1 MAAGIP
7 DQRLEARGISYMA
20 IRFER
25 VREFAR
31 KHGRVDAFASPGTV
45 AVLPNGNLEV
55 TDYVE
60 KATRFYFDGKSY
72 TNEEFEKLIG
82 TSD

>member
-1 MAAGIP
+1 MAV
-7 DQRLEARGISYMA
+7 
-20 IRFER
+20 RFER

-31 KHGRVDAFASPGTV
+31 KHGRVDAFASPGMV
-45 AVLPNGNLEV
+45 AVLPNGNLDAI
-55 TDYVE
+55 DYVE
-60 KATRFYFDGKSY
+60 KATRFYFEGKSY

>member
-1 MAAGIP
+1 MAVK
-7 DQRLEARGISYMA
+7 
-20 IRFER
+20 FER

-31 KHGRVDAFASPGTV
+31 KHGRVDALASPGTV
-45 AVLPNGNLEV
+45 AVLPNGNLDV
-55 TDYVE
+55 IDYVE

-72 TNEEFEKLIG
+72 TNEEFEKLIS

>member
-1 MAAGIP
+1 MVLSMELLQFHYSTDLQLG
-7 DQRLEARGISYMA
+7 
-20 IRFER
+20 

-31 KHGRVDAFASPGTV
+31 KHGRVDALASPGM
-45 AVLPNGNLEV
+45 AALLPNGNLDAI
-55 TDYVE
+55 DYVE
-60 KATRFYFDGKSY
+60 KATRFYVEGKSY